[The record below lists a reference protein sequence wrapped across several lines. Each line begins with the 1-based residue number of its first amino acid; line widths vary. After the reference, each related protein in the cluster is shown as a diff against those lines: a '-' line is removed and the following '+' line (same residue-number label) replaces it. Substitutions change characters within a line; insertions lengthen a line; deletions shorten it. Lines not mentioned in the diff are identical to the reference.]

1 MNENN
6 TKLSERISD
15 LCGEL
20 DQAQMDYQYYYDKV
34 NEMDR
39 LTQDYLH
46 MVELKDLYDM
56 ELVRFG
62 EELRDCQRK
71 RREYKDICD
80 HLQPVVEFLK
90 TEKGQTTHDQLKQL
104 LGKVRETEK
113 RLANRQY
120 IPRTLKEEEWGWKNI
135 SL

>member
-1 MNENN
+1 MEENS

-20 DQAQMDYQYYYDKV
+20 DRAQMDYQYYYDKV

-56 ELVRFG
+56 ELIRFG
-62 EELRDCQRK
+62 EELRDCRRK
-71 RREYKDICD
+71 RREYKDICG
-80 HLQPVVEFLK
+80 HLHPVVVFLE
-90 TEKGQTTHDQLKQL
+90 TEKGQAAHNQLKQL
-104 LGKVRETEK
+104 LGKVREAEE

-120 IPRTLKEEEWGWKNI
+120 IPRILKEEEWG
-135 SL
+135 